1 MSYAILQVFTTAGA
15 SAGAESSTR
24 IGRHDPTLVDALS
37 FLVFLPGIITDA
49 IEGDPALVGAGGRR
63 ELHLKEDAFLGIT
76 LVSEDF
82 EHASLLPVL

>member
-1 MSYAILQVFTTAGA
+1 MLFYKFLRRQ
-15 SAGAESSTR
+15 EHPLEQSTR
-24 IGRHDPTLVDALS
+24 IGRHDPTLLDALS
-37 FLVFLPGIITDA
+37 LLVLLHGIIADA

-63 ELHLKEDAFLGIT
+63 ELHLKEDAFLGVA